1 MEPSSTNAE
10 APPTPQADLAN
21 LIRYAQRI
29 ERWTAGK
36 SFTDYQPDL
45 ILNSAVEREFIE
57 IGAIIHRFETAA
69 PELYRQ
75 LPEAGNWY
83 AFRII
88 LVHIRWEID
97 QQIVWEA
104 ARKDLPA
111 LIAAATNLL
120 PSQQT
125 LPD

>member
-1 MEPSSTNAE
+1 MVPSSTSSD
-10 APPTPQADLAN
+10 APPTPPADLAN

-29 ERWTAGK
+29 EHWTAGK
-36 SFTDYQPDL
+36 SFADYQPDL

-69 PELYRQ
+69 PEFYQQ

-83 AFRII
+83 ALRII

-104 ARKDLPA
+104 TQKDIPA
-111 LIAAATNLL
+111 LIAAAARLL
-120 PSQQT
+120 PN
-125 LPD
+125 